1 MDYNEGKEMKKF
13 NEHFKRSL
21 VKAVTFRA
29 VILVSDSL
37 IIYAITKR
45 LDVTIGVM
53 LLSNL
58 ASTLLYFLHER
69 VWNNI
74 VWGKSV

>member
-1 MDYNEGKEMKKF
+1 MDYYEGKEMKKF

-37 IIYAITKR
+37 IIYTITKR

-53 LLSNL
+53 SLSNL